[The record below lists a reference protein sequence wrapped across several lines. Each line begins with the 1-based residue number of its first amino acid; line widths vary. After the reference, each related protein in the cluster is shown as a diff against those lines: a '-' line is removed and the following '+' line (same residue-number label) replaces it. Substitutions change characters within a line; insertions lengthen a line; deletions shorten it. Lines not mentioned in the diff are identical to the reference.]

1 MAECSKYDVEANQE
15 IVQKADEVA
24 KDAKV
29 TYLEALLVRALLKT
43 DLASSRSAILKYKA
57 RHESEYDVVLEQVR
71 AGCESALSSDL
82 DRSEKRKNSDE
93 DQGDDVRAQPAPKR
107 ASKK

>member
-15 IVQKADEVA
+15 IVQKAGEVA

-43 DLASSRSAILKYKA
+43 DLASSRSAILKYKG
-57 RHESEYDVVLEQVR
+57 RHDEYDVVLEQVR